1 MNQDRNF
8 QNDGKTVHVQ
18 NLTRRDFGKTIT
30 AGTAGLLGTGWIT
43 GGCRV
48 NEVTN
53 KFSIIIKNGMVID
66 GSGGEA
72 VKADIGIIGDRI
84 AAIENLQNATADTI
98 INGDRMAVS
107 PGFIDIHTHTDL
119 GLIVNSN
126 AESKIM
132 QGVTTEVGGNCGDS
146 LFPLNE
152 TDFKDLGESV
162 SEEFGITVDWENVG
176 DFLERLENQ
185 KTSINYATFTG
196 HGRLRS
202 CVVGRNDVPA
212 TDKQLKKMQEIL
224 QGSMEQGSFGLS
236 SGLEYAPGSYAS
248 TGELVELSKVVAQN
262 DGLYAT
268 HIRSEDE
275 KVEEAIQEALDICRE
290 AEVSLK
296 ISHLKANN
304 PGNWHKLD
312 HILTMLQESSDSGMP
327 VNAERYPYIA
337 YSTGLSIFLPLWS
350 LQGNTEDFLS
360 RLKDQNQIPKI
371 MAYAQKRGENIGGW
385 DKVVISSCFSEENKK
400 WEGKSISACAEESK
414 ISPLEFVRTILI
426 EEENRVQIV
435 GFGMDEDNLKKVL
448 SSPLVMIG
456 SDGNA
461 VAPHGKLGE
470 GKPHP
475 RYYGTFPR
483 VLGKYAREENLFS
496 LSTAVKKMTSMPA
509 EKLGL
514 SNRGLLAKD
523 CYADIVVF
531 NPETVIDKATFV
543 DPHQFPSGIEY
554 VIVNGKITVNKGT
567 HTGAQAGTVLRHRVS

>member
-1 MNQDRNF
+1 MSQDNTFHKNSAAGR
-8 QNDGKTVHVQ
+8 DHG
-18 NLTRRDFGKTIT
+18 LTRRGFAKTVS
-30 AGTAGLLGTGWIT
+30 AGTAGLLGAGWFS

-48 NEVTN
+48 NEASN
-53 KFSIIIKNGMVID
+53 QFNIIIKNGTIID

-72 VKADIGIIGDRI
+72 FQGDIGIIGNRI
-84 AAIENLQNATADTI
+84 AAIDDLGTATADEV
-98 INGDRMAVS
+98 INGENLVIS

-119 GLIVNSN
+119 GLIVNSR

-146 LFPLNE
+146 VFPLNE
-152 TDFKDLGESV
+152 TDLQNFGKSV
-162 SEEFGITVDWENVG
+162 SEELGISVNWDNAG
-176 DFLERLENQ
+176 GFLQRLAEQ
-185 KTSINYATFTG
+185 KTSINYATLTG

-202 CVVGRNDVPA
+202 CVVGRNDIPA
-212 TDKQLKKMQEIL
+212 TREQLVKMQELL
-224 QGSMEQGSFGLS
+224 QKSMEQGSFGLS

-248 TGELVELSKVVAQN
+248 TEELIELSRVAARHN
-262 DGLYAT
+262 GIYAT

-290 AEVSLK
+290 AEVSLE

-312 HILTMLQESSDSGMP
+312 NILEMLQEAADSGMP

-350 LQGNTEDFLS
+350 LQGNSDDLVS
-360 RLKDQNQIPKI
+360 RLKDQTQAEKI
-371 MAYAQKRGENIGGW
+371 MRYAETRGGNIGGW
-385 DKVVISSCFSEENKK
+385 DRVVISSCFSDENKK
-400 WEGKSISACAEESK
+400 WEGKSISECAEESK
-414 ISPLEFVRTILI
+414 IPPLEFVRSILI
-426 EEENRVQIV
+426 AEKNRVQIV
-435 GFGMDEDNLKKVL
+435 GFGMNEDNLKKVL

-514 SNRGLLAKD
+514 SKRGLLARD
-523 CYADIVVF
+523 NYADIVVF
-531 NPETVIDKATFV
+531 NPGTVIDNATFV

-554 VIVNGKITVNKGT
+554 VIVNGQITVRKGEQ
-567 HTGAQAGTVLRHRVS
+567 TGVTAGEVLRRGV